1 MSTRRLSRQFRR
13 SLLHKGSQMDPLHTT
28 NLIIL
33 RSDSRMVRNYG
44 IRDKYSR
51 IAGRVSGVRED
62 IGATATTRGLYNQI
76 ASHKEAVLLILIPK
90 PSDAP
95 AIW

>member
-1 MSTRRLSRQFRR
+1 MGFA
-13 SLLHKGSQMDPLHTT
+13 
-28 NLIIL
+28 N
-33 RSDSRMVRNYG
+33 
-44 IRDKYSR
+44 KYSR

-62 IGATATTRGLYNQI
+62 IGATATTRGLHNQI